1 MSKFYILVSNNI
13 RKNKGQYISFFLI
26 IFITAFIF
34 NLGIITSLNYSNSYD
49 EKCEKYNAAE
59 VLSIIPKNKYSDE
72 IYKKIESLDGVE
84 TVEKRECINITA
96 SIDFANSKFSIPHV
110 FFNMDEI
117 GELDNIEIV
126 EEITEDIDN
135 PIYISYW
142 LKMAGGYRVG
152 DPYVIESEDN
162 KYTFN
167 VAGFTED
174 INYGR
179 GTCGCVGAYLPKDEF
194 ESFEGKFNDNY
205 KAINLQCKVDD
216 ISKSKAISTKVN
228 DIVTAQVKGSF
239 YSGYYDFCKETR
251 IMTSMIM
258 AGIFMGFALIILL
271 VSLLVS
277 NFKINNSIQEDM
289 QNMGALKAIG
299 YKAKEIINSI
309 VLTYI
314 SISVA
319 ASILGICISYAL
331 LPCVEM
337 ALNSQNG
344 LLWNQSFD
352 LKSMLVTIAII
363 LILTAVISYL
373 SARKI
378 KRLSPILA
386 LRGGIQTHNFK
397 KNHFEIENT
406 LGNVNFIIA
415 LKNLVSNIKQNIL
428 LFLVIIAVNLAAAF
442 SAVMFYN
449 INVDSKAFVD
459 CVTEEAPSVRFTV
472 SDKEN
477 LDSIMEDMKNLDNV
491 KDSFYYDISKVT
503 INGDKYDAFITEDF
517 SKCTNNLCYEGRN
530 PIHDNEIAIGNAVA
544 KEKNLSVGDTVKVF
558 YDGEEKEYLVC
569 GLIQAVNYNGD
580 ACEISTDG
588 LKRINKDFERESLYT
603 YLENNDEVE
612 DFIDE
617 VMEEYKGQVVS
628 YINDVD
634 SVKSATDI
642 FTSISGGSCV
652 IILSVTAAIIIL
664 ILYLIIKTLIV
675 NSRQDFGI
683 LKSMGYTTKQ
693 LIMQVSLSFLP
704 VIIVGTIVG
713 IIISYTSMNSILLV
727 LFRQIGV
734 MKVDFEIH
742 LLILML
748 IGLVIGV
755 FSFLISVMLSY
766 KIKKISAYSLI
777 KE

>member
-26 IFITAFIF
+26 VFITAFIF

-59 VLSIIPKNKYSDE
+59 VLSIVPKNEYNNE
-72 IYKKIESLDGVE
+72 LYEKIESLDDVE
-84 TVEKRECINITA
+84 SVEKRECINITT
-96 SIDFANSKFSIPHV
+96 SIDFADGKFTLPHV
-110 FFNMDEI
+110 FFNMDKI
-117 GELDNIEIV
+117 GEVDKIGIV
-126 EEITEDIDN
+126 EETSEEVDN

-142 LKMAGGYRVG
+142 LKMAGGYRIG
-152 DPYVIESEDN
+152 DSYVIESEDN

-167 VAGFTED
+167 VAGFVED
-174 INYGR
+174 MNYGR
-179 GTCGCVGAYLPKDEF
+179 GICGCVGAYLPEDEF
-194 ESFEGKFNDNY
+194 KSLEEKVNENY
-205 KAINLQCKVDD
+205 KFINLQCKVDD
-216 ISKSKAISTKVN
+216 KGKSKDISTKVN

-239 YSGYYDFCKETR
+239 FSGYYDFCKETR

-258 AGIFMGFALIILL
+258 AAIFMGFAIIILL

-299 YKAKEIINSI
+299 YKAKDIINSI

-314 SISVA
+314 SISVG

-331 LPCVEM
+331 LPYVEM

-352 LKSMLVTIAII
+352 LKSMIVTVAII

-386 LRGGIQTHNFK
+386 LRGGIETHNFK
-397 KNHFEIENT
+397 KNHFEIEKT
-406 LGNVNFIIA
+406 FGNVNFIIS
-415 LKNLVSNIKQNIL
+415 LKNLVTNVKQNIL

-442 SAVMFYN
+442 AAVMFYN
-449 INVDSKAFVD
+449 INVDPKAFVD

-477 LDSIMEDMKNLDNV
+477 LDSIMDEMKNLDNV

-503 INGDKYDAFITEDF
+503 IDGGKYNVFITEDF
-517 SKCTNNLCYEGRN
+517 SKCMNDLCYEGRN
-530 PIHDNEIAIGNAVA
+530 PIHDNEIAIGNVVA
-544 KEKNLSVGDTVKVF
+544 TDKNLSVGDTVNVS
-558 YDGEEKEYLVC
+558 YNGEEKEYLVC

-588 LKRINKDFERESLYT
+588 LKRINKDFEEESLYV

-612 DFIDE
+612 DFIDM
-617 VMEEYKGQVVS
+617 VMNKYKGQIIS
-628 YINDVD
+628 NSNEVD
-634 SVKSATDI
+634 SVKSATDV

-652 IILSVTAAIIIL
+652 IILSVTVAIIIL

-675 NSRQDFGI
+675 NSRQDFGV

-704 VIIVGTIVG
+704 VIIMGTIVG

-734 MKVDFEIH
+734 MKINFDIH
-742 LLILML
+742 LLILVL
-748 IGLVIGV
+748 IGLVICV
-755 FSFLISVMLSY
+755 FSFLISVILSY
-766 KIKKISAYSLI
+766 RIKKISAYSLI